1 MALEAAYAEMWAQD
15 AAAMY
20 AYQAESAAATSA
32 LPQFTQPPQTTTRTT
47 LKTTPTTTPASTQ
60 TLLSWL
66 LGQLS
71 NSGTLLGQLNA
82 YAQAFTSSGPYTIP
96 TALLQLFTVLWAVS
110 SPESALGQAITN
122 RINTGGALVLPEVT
136 MPAASVGSS
145 KFAEIRAGIGDG
157 ERLGARLSVPPSWAQ
172 QREPT
177 QAKGAPASPI
187 VATPDVAALGGLGGL
202 GGLGALGAIPRGGT
216 PTKQQRPEPDYGVRS
231 TVMPKHPY
239 GG

>member
-1 MALEAAYAEMWAQD
+1 MHTKPKAPLRRRRFRSLRNLRRSPPE
-15 AAAMY
+15 
-20 AYQAESAAATSA
+20 
-32 LPQFTQPPQTTTRTT
+32 QP
-47 LKTTPTTTPASTQ
+47 LKQHRQTTPASTQ

-157 ERLGARLSVPPSWAQ
+157 ERLGARLSVPPNWAQ
-172 QREPT
+172 PPRGRET
-177 QAKGAPASPI
+177 AGAPPPI
-187 VATPDVAALGGLGGL
+187 TAAPDTAALAGLGGLGGL
-202 GGLGALGAIPRGGT
+202 GGLAGLGALGAIPRGGT